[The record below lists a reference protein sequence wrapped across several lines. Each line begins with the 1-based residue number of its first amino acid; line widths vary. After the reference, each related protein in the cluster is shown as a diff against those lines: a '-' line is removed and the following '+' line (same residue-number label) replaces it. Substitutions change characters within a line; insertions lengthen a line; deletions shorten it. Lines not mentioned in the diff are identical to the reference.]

1 MKPTSHGLDG
11 GSRLISVFDR
21 HAMSRRVRPTFLL
34 HGAIT
39 LFCLAVLIGMVA
51 WLGSGPV
58 SLVALVGL
66 ALFVLLGIELELL
79 PTLLEWYVVRWARKR
94 PGPHGSVWF
103 VDLDAEE
110 RRARNQQRADVE
122 QNPTLW

>member
-1 MKPTSHGLDG
+1 MEPLSQLK
-11 GSRLISVFDR
+11 RSVR
-21 HAMSRRVRPTFLL
+21 QTAMSRRVRPTFLL
-34 HGAIT
+34 HGGIT
-39 LFCLAVLIGMVA
+39 LFCLAALIGMVA

-66 ALFVLLGIELELL
+66 ALFVLLGFELELL
-79 PTLLEWYVVRWARKR
+79 PILLEWYVVRWARHE

-110 RRARNQQRADVE
+110 RRARDQQRADVE
-122 QNPTLW
+122 ENPTLW